1 MKTKSKCAH
10 HFQKGCWM
18 EGDSGDTVSLSLA
31 LQPHFNRPVEE
42 QDACLVYLIQTVLV
56 FFVALQ

>member
-1 MKTKSKCAH
+1 
-10 HFQKGCWM
+10 M
-18 EGDSGDTVSLSLA
+18 EVDSGDTVSLSLA

-42 QDACLVYLIQTVLV
+42 QDVSLVYLIQTVLV